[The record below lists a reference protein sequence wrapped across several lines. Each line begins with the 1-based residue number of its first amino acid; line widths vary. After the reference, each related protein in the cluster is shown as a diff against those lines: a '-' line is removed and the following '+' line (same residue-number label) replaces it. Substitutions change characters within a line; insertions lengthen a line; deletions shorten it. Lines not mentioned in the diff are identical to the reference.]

1 MMMMMMYSSRAL
13 LRTSNSGFSKQRFG
27 FGSKSANSLAQD
39 NNIDNISVLGQNL
52 PGYHS
57 QRDYFSCFNEKKNYS
72 TSSLPPS
79 SPSTSETTPGKLY
92 LDKYRQSLVLPS
104 NQVIKPKLSAGQIK
118 SSSSQFSTDNT
129 ESETKLTT
137 NHNHS
142 QHGNG
147 EFVSVDSSGKKQR
160 EAALR
165 DALYG
170 MIEQQSSA
178 EDLIYANFQDADGN
192 VRLNE
197 FKSALA
203 STGINYEQDV
213 RLKELKAYLK
223 KIGRFDGL
231 LSEDEFK
238 SAIKSNIV
246 LISKAMRGE
255 MVIPDWVKFT
265 NKLEEFYWK
274 CKVNKNGHVADY
286 IPQLA
291 KYNPDYWA
299 VSMCT
304 IDGQRFQFGDVD
316 VPFTIQSSGK
326 PINYAIALNEL
337 GSDIT
342 HQYVGQE
349 PSGRLF
355 NDLSLKIFEG
365 GDRPKPH
372 NPMVNSGAIVI
383 CSLLMN
389 LINKSMKTAE
399 KFDWVCDF
407 YKSMAGGEH
416 VGFNNATFL
425 SEREAAD
432 RNYAIGFY
440 MRENKCFPPDISLK
454 AVMDFYF
461 QLCALEVNCLTV
473 SMMASTLANGG
484 ICPLTEKRIFDSR
497 AVRDVL
503 SLMHSCG
510 MYDYSGQ
517 FAFTVGLPAKSGVSG
532 CTMVVIPNVG
542 GLGLFSPPL
551 DSYGNSV
558 RSLQFCNELVDHFN
572 FHQYDNLRHVV
583 VHKSDPRRKRYET
596 LGLNIICL
604 LFAAAK
610 GDMSAIRRY
619 YMSGMDMSLTD
630 YDHRTALHSAAAEGH
645 LHVIEFLLE
654 TCHVYHEP
662 RDRWGRKPVDDA
674 TFCGHKHVADFLN
687 RWPEIKQQMEAK

>member
-1 MMMMMMYSSRAL
+1 MLFIKSYLFRLAYRQNTTSL
-13 LRTSNSGFSKQRFG
+13 LSGMSKRSMRF
-27 FGSKSANSLAQD
+27 
-39 NNIDNISVLGQNL
+39 
-52 PGYHS
+52 
-57 QRDYFSCFNEKKNYS
+57 
-72 TSSLPPS
+72 SSLLSDNLNRSLLNAIPRFEIQS
-79 SPSTSETTPGKLY
+79 NRNTS
-92 LDKYRQSLVLPS
+92 D
-104 NQVIKPKLSAGQIK
+104 
-118 SSSSQFSTDNT
+118 SSSSHHHTSDLERIPATIIGT
-129 ESETKLTT
+129 
-137 NHNHS
+137 
-142 QHGNG
+142 
-147 EFVSVDSSGKKQR
+147 V
-160 EAALR
+160 
-165 DALYG
+165 
-170 MIEQQSSA
+170 EQQNSA
-178 EDLIYANFQDADGN
+178 EDLIYANFQDANGN
-192 VRLNE
+192 IILNE
-197 FKSALA
+197 FISALNA
-203 STGINYEQDV
+203 TGLNYDTDI
-213 RLKELKAYLK
+213 RLKEFKLGLRNV
-223 KIGRFDGL
+223 GRHDGL
-231 LSEDEFK
+231 LSKSEFK
-238 SAIKSNIV
+238 SVIRHNIV
-246 LISKAMRGE
+246 LISRAMRGDF
-255 MVIPDWVKFT
+255 VIPDWCKFT

-274 CKVNKNGHVADY
+274 CKINKNGKVANY

-299 VSMCT
+299 VSMCS
-304 IDGQRFQFGDVD
+304 IDGQKFKFGDVD

-342 HQYVGQE
+342 HQFVGQE

-365 GDRPKPH
+365 GQRPKPH
-372 NPMVNSGAIVI
+372 NPMVNSGAIII

-389 LINKSMKTAE
+389 LIHKNMKTSE

-440 MRENKCFPPDISLK
+440 MRENKCFPDNVNLR

-461 QLCALEVNCLTV
+461 QLCSLEVNCLTV
-473 SMMASTLANGG
+473 SMMAATLANGG
-484 ICPLTEKRIFDSR
+484 ICPMTEQRIFDSR

-558 RSLQFCNELVDHFN
+558 RSLQFCNDLVNHFN
-572 FHQYDNLRHVV
+572 FHQYDNLRHVP
-583 VHKSDPRRKRYET
+583 HKSDPRRKSYET

-619 YMSGMDMSLTD
+619 YMSGMDMSLSD
-630 YDHRTALHSAAAEGH
+630 YDSRTALHSAAAEGH
-645 LHVIEFLLE
+645 LHAIEFLLE
-654 TCHVYHEP
+654 TCNVYHEP
-662 RDRWGRKPVDDA
+662 RDRWGRRPVDDA
-674 TFCGHKHVADFLN
+674 TFSGHRHVVDYLN
-687 RWPEIKQQMEAK
+687 RWPTVKEERKRQ

>member
-1 MMMMMMYSSRAL
+1 MARPKVDQTTNTRLTIAGFAMSSKQSISSQPPNKQEVPSAAKRNEEVADSRA
-13 LRTSNSGFSKQRFG
+13 
-27 FGSKSANSLAQD
+27 
-39 NNIDNISVLGQNL
+39 
-52 PGYHS
+52 
-57 QRDYFSCFNEKKNYS
+57 
-72 TSSLPPS
+72 
-79 SPSTSETTPGKLY
+79 SPQVEP
-92 LDKYRQSLVLPS
+92 RQSNIHP
-104 NQVIKPKLSAGQIK
+104 A
-118 SSSSQFSTDNT
+118 T
-129 ESETKLTT
+129 
-137 NHNHS
+137 
-142 QHGNG
+142 
-147 EFVSVDSSGKKQR
+147 R
-160 EAALR
+160 R
-165 DALYG
+165 DALHG
-170 MIEQQSSA
+170 IMEQHCSA
-178 EDLIYANFQDADGN
+178 EDLIYTNFQDSDGN
-192 VRLNE
+192 IRLNE
-197 FKSALA
+197 FKSALQ
-203 STGINYEQDV
+203 SSGINYDKDL
-213 RLKELKAYLK
+213 RLRELRTNLK
-223 KIGRFDGL
+223 SVGRHDGL
-231 LSEDEFK
+231 LSKDEFK
-238 SAIKSNIV
+238 TAIKPNIV
-246 LISKAMRGE
+246 LIDRAMRGDF
-255 MVIPDWVKFT
+255 VIPDWVKFT

-274 CKVNKNGHVADY
+274 CKVNKKGKVADY
-286 IPQLA
+286 IPQLS

-304 IDGQRFQFGDVD
+304 IDGQRFRFGDVD
-316 VPFTIQSSGK
+316 IPFTIQSSGK

-365 GDRPKPH
+365 GGKPKPH

-389 LINKSMKTAE
+389 LVHKDMKTSE

-425 SEREAAD
+425 SEREVAD

-440 MRENKCFPPDISLK
+440 MRENKCFPDDGVNLRQ
-454 AVMDFYF
+454 VMDFYF
-461 QLCALEVNCLTV
+461 QLCSLEVNCLTV
-473 SMMASTLANGG
+473 SMMAATLANGG
-484 ICPLTEKRIFDSR
+484 ICPMTEKRIFDSK
-497 AVRDVL
+497 AVRDTL

-551 DSYGNSV
+551 DSYGNSL
-558 RSLQFCNELVDHFN
+558 RSLQFCNELVGYFN
-572 FHQYDNLRHVV
+572 FHQYDNLRHVP
-583 VHKSDPRRKRYET
+583 HKSDPRRKRYET

-645 LHVIEFLLE
+645 LHVIEFLLDI
-654 TCHVYHEP
+654 CKVNHEP
-662 RDRWGRKPVDDA
+662 CDRWGRRPIDDA
-674 TFCGHKHVADFLN
+674 TYCGHKHVVDFLN
-687 RWPEIKQQMEAK
+687 RWPDIKQSS

>member
-1 MMMMMMYSSRAL
+1 MAR
-13 LRTSNSGFSKQRFG
+13 
-27 FGSKSANSLAQD
+27 
-39 NNIDNISVLGQNL
+39 
-52 PGYHS
+52 
-57 QRDYFSCFNEKKNYS
+57 
-72 TSSLPPS
+72 
-79 SPSTSETTPGKLY
+79 ETM
-92 LDKYRQSLVLPS
+92 
-104 NQVIKPKLSAGQIK
+104 
-118 SSSSQFSTDNT
+118 
-129 ESETKLTT
+129 
-137 NHNHS
+137 
-142 QHGNG
+142 HGI
-147 EFVSVDSSGKKQR
+147 
-160 EAALR
+160 
-165 DALYG
+165 
-170 MIEQQSSA
+170 IEQQNSA
-178 EDLIYANFQDADGN
+178 EDLIYRNFQDADGN
-192 VRLNE
+192 IRLNE
-197 FKSALA
+197 FTSALA
-203 STGINYEQDV
+203 TAGLNYDRDV
-213 RLKELKAYLK
+213 RLKELKQNLK
-223 KIGRFDGL
+223 STNRHDGL
-231 LSEDEFK
+231 LDREQFM
-238 SAIKSNIV
+238 SAIRPNIV
-246 LISKAMRGE
+246 LVGRAMRGDF
-255 MVIPDWVKFT
+255 VIPDWVKFT
-265 NKLEEFYWK
+265 KKLEEFFWK
-274 CKVNKNGHVADY
+274 CKVNKAGKVADY
-286 IPQLA
+286 IPQLS

-304 IDGQRFQFGDVD
+304 IDGQRFQIGDVD

-337 GSDIT
+337 GSGIT
-342 HQYVGQE
+342 HEYVGQE

-355 NDLSLKIFEG
+355 NDLSLKIFEDG
-365 GDRPKPH
+365 EHPKPH
-372 NPMVNSGAIVI
+372 NPMVNSGAIMI
-383 CSLLMN
+383 CSLLIK
-389 LINKSMKTAE
+389 LVHSDMKTSE

-440 MRENKCFPPDISLK
+440 MKENKCFPPDINLR

-461 QLCALEVNCLTV
+461 QLCSLEVNCLTV
-473 SMMASTLANGG
+473 SMMAATLANGG

-558 RSLQFCNELVDHFN
+558 RSLQFCNELVNHFN
-572 FHQYDNLRHVV
+572 FHQYDNLRHVP
-583 VHKSDPRRKRYET
+583 HKSDPRRKRYET

-645 LHVIEFLLE
+645 LHIIEFLLE
-654 TCHVYHEP
+654 TCHLYHEP
-662 RDRWGRKPVDDA
+662 RDRWGRRPVDDA
-674 TFCGHKHVADFLN
+674 LFCGHKHVADFLT
-687 RWPEIKQQMEAK
+687 RWPEIKLHIERK

>member
-1 MMMMMMYSSRAL
+1 MFVITNTSGKLLLSYNRQFSRL
-13 LRTSNSGFSKQRFG
+13 
-27 FGSKSANSLAQD
+27 
-39 NNIDNISVLGQNL
+39 
-52 PGYHS
+52 HS
-57 QRDYFSCFNEKKNYS
+57 QRNIVSPTLLSKYR
-72 TSSLPPS
+72 TSSQS
-79 SPSTSETTPGKLY
+79 
-92 LDKYRQSLVLPS
+92 QSLR
-104 NQVIKPKLSAGQIK
+104 NQSSAPTDLSGASVIAA
-118 SSSSQFSTDNT
+118 
-129 ESETKLTT
+129 
-137 NHNHS
+137 
-142 QHGNG
+142 NG
-147 EFVSVDSSGKKQR
+147 GVVDEDAPLVSKENQ
-160 EAALR
+160 ELR
-165 DALYG
+165 KRLYG
-170 MIEQQSSA
+170 MIEQQNAA
-178 EDLIYANFQDADGN
+178 EDLIYSNFQDINGN
-192 VRLNE
+192 VRVDE

-203 STGINYEQDV
+203 CTGLDYETDV
-213 RLKELKAYLK
+213 RLKELRLNLK
-223 KIGRFDGL
+223 SVGRHDGL
-231 LSEDEFK
+231 LNKEEFK
-238 SAIKSNIV
+238 SVIKPNIV
-246 LISKAMRGE
+246 LLSRALRGDF
-255 MVIPDWVKFT
+255 VIPDWAKFT
-265 NKLEEFYWK
+265 NKLEELYWK
-274 CKVNKNGHVADY
+274 CKVNNAGKVANY

-291 KYNPDYWA
+291 KYSPSYWA

-304 IDGQRFQFGDVD
+304 IDGQKFQFGDVD
-316 VPFTIQSSGK
+316 IPFTIQSSGK

-337 GSDIT
+337 GAETT
-342 HQYVGQE
+342 HRYVGQE

-372 NPMVNSGAIVI
+372 NPMVNSGAIII
-383 CSLLMN
+383 CSLLMSMVHKN
-389 LINKSMKTAE
+389 LKTSE

-440 MRENKCFPPDISLK
+440 MRENKCFPDETVSLR

-461 QLCALEVNCLTV
+461 QLCSLEVNCLTV
-473 SMMASTLANGG
+473 SMMAATLANGG
-484 ICPLTEKRIFDSR
+484 ICPMTEKRIFDSR

-517 FAFTVGLPAKSGVSG
+517 FAFNVGLPAKSGVSG

-558 RSLQFCNELVDHFN
+558 RSLQFCNMLVDHFN
-572 FHQYDNLRHVV
+572 FHQYDNLRHVP
-583 VHKSDPRRKRYET
+583 HKSDPRRKRYET

-645 LHVIEFLLE
+645 LNVIEFLLSN
-654 TCHVYHEP
+654 CHVYHEP
-662 RDRWGRKPVDDA
+662 RDRWGRRPVDDA
-674 TFCGHKHVADFLN
+674 AFCGHKHVADFLT
-687 RWPEIKQQMEAK
+687 RWPDIKESMKAK

>member
-1 MMMMMMYSSRAL
+1 MYLSLRGRLLHSSKL
-13 LRTSNSGFSKQRFG
+13 KNGSIEMTLRCFLTYITNNNKIPSLVYKNYNHKTAINKSIERHFFSTISKQYFG
-27 FGSKSANSLAQD
+27 PLNSPQQQ
-39 NNIDNISVLGQNL
+39 I
-52 PGYHS
+52 
-57 QRDYFSCFNEKKNYS
+57 
-72 TSSLPPS
+72 
-79 SPSTSETTPGKLY
+79 
-92 LDKYRQSLVLPS
+92 
-104 NQVIKPKLSAGQIK
+104 LSDHILLK
-118 SSSSQFSTDNT
+118 RN
-129 ESETKLTT
+129 
-137 NHNHS
+137 NHNGPTTS
-142 QHGNG
+142 QSEEDGANNNQSQKELSERVNG
-147 EFVSVDSSGKKQR
+147 ASNLDEQSINVRKSLKQS
-160 EAALR
+160 AAM
-165 DALYG
+165 YG
-170 MIEQQSSA
+170 IIEQQNSA
-178 EDLIYANFQDADGN
+178 EDLIYANFQDSDGN
-192 VRLNE
+192 IRLNE

-203 STGINYEQDV
+203 TTGLDYDSDV
-213 RLKELKAYLK
+213 RLKELKYNLK
-223 KIGRFDGL
+223 LTGRHDGL
-231 LSEDEFK
+231 LSKEEFK
-238 SAIKSNIV
+238 KVIRPNIV
-246 LISKAMRGE
+246 LISRAMRGDF
-255 MVIPDWVKFT
+255 VIPDWIKFT
-265 NKLEEFYWK
+265 TKLEEIYWK
-274 CKVNKNGHVADY
+274 CKVNKNGKVANY

-299 VSMCT
+299 VSMCS
-304 IDGQRFQFGDVD
+304 IDGQKFQFGDVD

-389 LINKSMKTAE
+389 LIHKDMKTSE

-407 YKSMAGGEH
+407 YKSMAGGEF

-440 MRENKCFPPDISLK
+440 MRENKCFPGDINLK
-454 AVMDFYF
+454 TVMDFYF
-461 QLCALEVNCLTV
+461 QLCSLEVNCLTV
-473 SMMASTLANGG
+473 SMMAATLANGG
-484 ICPLTEKRIFDSR
+484 ICPMTEKRIFDSR

-558 RSLQFCNELVDHFN
+558 RSLQFCNELVNHFN
-572 FHQYDNLRHVV
+572 FHQYDNLRHVP
-583 VHKSDPRRKRYET
+583 HKSDPRRKRYET

-654 TCHVYHEP
+654 TCHLYHEP
-662 RDRWGRKPVDDA
+662 RDRWGRRPVDDA

-687 RWPEIKQQMEAK
+687 RWPEIKQQLKT

>member
-1 MMMMMMYSSRAL
+1 MLHRNGLKILHQSVGKQGMAKISPRLLNYGIYENLNLHNCYGQRSTYRNLVQNLVTHRAL
-13 LRTSNSGFSKQRFG
+13 
-27 FGSKSANSLAQD
+27 SLS
-39 NNIDNISVLGQNL
+39 I
-52 PGYHS
+52 
-57 QRDYFSCFNEKKNYS
+57 
-72 TSSLPPS
+72 SLPK
-79 SPSTSETTPGKLY
+79 E
-92 LDKYRQSLVLPS
+92 
-104 NQVIKPKLSAGQIK
+104 A
-118 SSSSQFSTDNT
+118 SSSQAEPDGMKNDDSSLESKLESIRSRDGILEAQKSAEELIYTNFRDVDGNFSLN
-129 ESETKLTT
+129 
-137 NHNHS
+137 
-142 QHGNG
+142 
-147 EFVSVDSSGKKQR
+147 EFVSVLTKSGL
-160 EAALR
+160 E
-165 DALYG
+165 
-170 MIEQQSSA
+170 
-178 EDLIYANFQDADGN
+178 
-192 VRLNE
+192 
-197 FKSALA
+197 
-203 STGINYEQDV
+203 YEQDI
-213 RLKELKAYLK
+213 RLKELKQNITAL
-223 KIGRFDGL
+223 IRRGGPVG
-231 LSEDEFK
+231 EEEFIN
-238 SAIKSNIV
+238 AIRPNIV
-246 LISKAMRGE
+246 LVSRAMRGDF
-255 MVIPDWVKFT
+255 VIPDWVKFT
-265 NKLEEFYWK
+265 KKLEEFYWK
-274 CKVNKNGHVADY
+274 CRINKNGKVACY

-291 KYNPDYWA
+291 KYSPEYWA

-304 IDGQRFQFGDVD
+304 IDGQRFRMGDTE

-383 CSLLMN
+383 CSLLMK
-389 LINKSMKTAE
+389 LIHKDMKTSE

-407 YKSMAGGEH
+407 YKSMVANEH

-440 MRENKCFPPDISLK
+440 MKENKCFPEETNLR

-461 QLCALEVNCLTV
+461 QLCSLEVNCLTV
-473 SMMASTLANGG
+473 SMMAATLANGG
-484 ICPLTEKRIFDSR
+484 ICPITEKRIFDSK

-558 RSLQFCNELVDHFN
+558 RSLQFCNELVGHFN
-572 FHQYDNLRHVV
+572 FHQYDNLRHVP
-583 VHKSDPRRKRYET
+583 HKSDPRRKRYET
-596 LGLNIICL
+596 LGLNIISL

-610 GDMSAIRRY
+610 GDMSALRRY
-619 YMSGMDMSLTD
+619 YMSGMDMALAD
-630 YDHRTALHSAAAEGH
+630 YDHRTALHLAATEGH
-645 LHVIEFLLE
+645 LGVIEFLVE
-654 TCHVYHEP
+654 TCNLDHEVK
-662 RDRWGRKPVDDA
+662 DRWGRKPIDDA
-674 TFCGHKHVADFLN
+674 IFCGHKHIADFLS
-687 RWPEIKQQMEAK
+687 RWPDIKTQTKKL

>member
-1 MMMMMMYSSRAL
+1 MYSGRKAL
-13 LRTSNSGFSKQRFG
+13 LQTSNITFNKQFGGVATLKVGSSSKCV
-27 FGSKSANSLAQD
+27 SKATID
-39 NNIDNISVLGQNL
+39 NNVIELS
-52 PGYHS
+52 
-57 QRDYFSCFNEKKNYS
+57 
-72 TSSLPPS
+72 S
-79 SPSTSETTPGKLY
+79 SPSSSYLVDIDRYKDTLSLLKSGTFSLNHDNNDSKYLY
-92 LDKYRQSLVLPS
+92 GHHSLLLRKGNNS
-104 NQVIKPKLSAGQIK
+104 NINQAGHVFNRFVRN
-118 SSSSQFSTDNT
+118 FSTDNT
-129 ESETKLTT
+129 NNESLLARQENNIEHASADGPNNSPLA
-137 NHNHS
+137 
-142 QHGNG
+142 
-147 EFVSVDSSGKKQR
+147 KKDR
-160 EAALR
+160 ENALR
-165 DALYG
+165 HALYG
-170 MIEQQSSA
+170 MIEHQDEA
-178 EDLIYANFQDADGN
+178 EDLIYANFQDSDGN

-203 STGINYEQDV
+203 SCGINYEKDV
-213 RLKELKAYLK
+213 RLKELKSYLK
-223 KIGRFDGL
+223 KIGRYDGL
-231 LSEDEFK
+231 LSEEQFK
-238 SAIKSNIV
+238 TAIKSNIV
-246 LISKAMRGE
+246 LIGRAMRGDF
-255 MVIPDWVKFT
+255 VIPDWIKFT
-265 NKLEEFYWK
+265 NKLEEIFWK
-274 CKVNKNGHVADY
+274 CKVNKNGQVANY

-304 IDGQRFQFGDVD
+304 IDGQKFQFGDVD

-326 PINYAIALNEL
+326 PINYAIALNAL

-389 LINKSMKTAE
+389 LINKNMKTAE

-425 SEREAAD
+425 SEREVAD

-440 MRENKCFPPDISLK
+440 MKENKCFPPDVNLK

-461 QLCALEVNCLTV
+461 QLCSLEVNCLTV
-473 SMMASTLANGG
+473 SMMAATLANGG

-572 FHQYDNLRHVV
+572 FHQYDNLRHVP
-583 VHKSDPRRKRYET
+583 HKSDPRRKRYET

-645 LHVIEFLLE
+645 LHIIEFLLE
-654 TCHVYHEP
+654 TCHLYHEP
-662 RDRWGRKPVDDA
+662 RDRWGRRPVDDA
-674 TFCGHKHVADFLN
+674 IFCGHKHVAEFLN
-687 RWPEIKQQMEAK
+687 RWPDIKEQIGAK

>member
-1 MMMMMMYSSRAL
+1 MYSGRTAFF
-13 LRTSNSGFSKQRFG
+13 RTSKGLSKQFG
-27 FGSKSANSLAQD
+27 TSSSLIGSSKSVSTNNSPVELPLNQYIDKSQNQNSL
-39 NNIDNISVLGQNL
+39 
-52 PGYHS
+52 
-57 QRDYFSCFNEKKNYS
+57 
-72 TSSLPPS
+72 SLPRDHDAGKNFNS
-79 SPSTSETTPGKLY
+79 RKSHRYIGNKHSLHNNEYLLLSE
-92 LDKYRQSLVLPS
+92 S
-104 NQVIKPKLSAGQIK
+104 NLSKDGFKQTRKESRHEISIIRK
-118 SSSSQFSTDNT
+118 FSTDNT
-129 ESETKLTT
+129 NNDSLARQETATDQATNATTLDDESLAKR
-137 NHNHS
+137 N
-142 QHGNG
+142 
-147 EFVSVDSSGKKQR
+147 R
-160 EAALR
+160 EAPLR
-165 DALYG
+165 NALYG
-170 MIEQQSSA
+170 MIEHQSCA
-178 EDLIYANFQDADGN
+178 EDLIYANFRDTDGN

-197 FKSALA
+197 LKSALV

-213 RLKELKAYLK
+213 RLKELKLYLK
-223 KIGRFDGL
+223 KIGRYDGL
-231 LSEDEFK
+231 LSEEQFK
-238 SAIKSNIV
+238 TAIKSNIV
-246 LISKAMRGE
+246 LVGRAMRGDF
-255 MVIPDWVKFT
+255 VIPDWVKFT
-265 NKLEEFYWK
+265 NKLEEIYWK
-274 CKVNKNGHVADY
+274 CKINKNGNVANY

-304 IDGQRFQFGDVD
+304 IDGQKFQFGDVD

-326 PINYAIALNEL
+326 PINYAIALNAL

-389 LINKSMKTAE
+389 LINKNMKTAE

-425 SEREAAD
+425 SEREVAD

-440 MRENKCFPPDISLK
+440 MKENKCFPPDVSLK

-461 QLCALEVNCLTV
+461 QLCSLEVNCLTV

-558 RSLQFCNELVDHFN
+558 RGLHFCNELVDHFN
-572 FHQYDNLRHVV
+572 FHQYDNLRHVP
-583 VHKSDPRRKRYET
+583 HKSDPRRKRYET
-596 LGLNIICL
+596 LSLNIICL

-645 LHVIEFLLE
+645 LHIIEFLLE
-654 TCHVYHEP
+654 TCHLYHEP
-662 RDRWGRKPVDDA
+662 RDRWGRRPVDDA
-674 TFCGHKHVADFLN
+674 IFCGHKHIAEFLN
-687 RWPEIKQQMEAK
+687 RWPEIKEQIGAK